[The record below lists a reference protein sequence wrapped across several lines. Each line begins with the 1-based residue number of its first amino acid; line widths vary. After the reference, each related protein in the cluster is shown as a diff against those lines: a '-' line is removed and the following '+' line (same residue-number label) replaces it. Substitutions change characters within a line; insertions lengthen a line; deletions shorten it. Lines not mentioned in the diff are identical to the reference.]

1 MTIGPLGIELGS
13 TSPFGRY
20 NSSTPGRV
28 FQQNFGSVTF
38 GTWGS
43 FEATGR
49 LALQNCGGLKAW
61 CKEGDSDYSG
71 GGKPPASFRHEKLQ
85 SCSNLQQNLL
95 EPSVWVSI
103 EPEFELGFYTDVW
116 QSLS

>member
-1 MTIGPLGIELGS
+1 MDHEGPGIDFPLNIKDRARPDVVLTYPWLQLIGHELVAFWNLATASLRHVGAHQSSRHKDDDSGIS
-13 TSPFGRY
+13 D
-20 NSSTPGRV
+20 
-28 FQQNFGSVTF
+28 FGSVTF

-71 GGKPPASFRHEKLQ
+71 GEPART
-85 SCSNLQQNLL
+85 
-95 EPSVWVSI
+95 VS
-103 EPEFELGFYTDVW
+103 LGIN
-116 QSLS
+116 